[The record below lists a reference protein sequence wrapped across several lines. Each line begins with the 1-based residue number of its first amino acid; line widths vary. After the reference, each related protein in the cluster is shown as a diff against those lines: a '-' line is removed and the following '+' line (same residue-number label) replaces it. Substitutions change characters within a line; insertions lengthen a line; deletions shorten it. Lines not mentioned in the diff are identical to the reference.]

1 MAEKTI
7 LIIGAGI
14 GGLAA
19 GCYARMNGYRAL
31 IFEAH
36 TQPGGVCTSW
46 KRKGYTFDG
55 CIHHLAGCNQGSS
68 LYRVWETLG
77 AFPREI
83 RYPEDL
89 VRVEGED
96 GKTVTLYTQFD
107 RLAEELHRVSPQD
120 RRPIENYLRGVMTS
134 TRFELFDVLDNPTRG
149 LLSTLPRLPHLVRSG
164 SLTMG
169 KAAERF
175 RDPFLRQ
182 AFATFMYDWSGAPI
196 LTHLNILGGCI
207 ARRYGFP
214 EDGSLEFSRS
224 IARRFADLGGEIHYN
239 ARVVRILVEDG
250 RAIGVRLADGS
261 EHRGDDV
268 LSNAYAKATVFDLLE
283 GRFLDDRLRTAFAKP
298 EDKATMGLHVQF
310 GLARDLSQEA
320 HAIVLFLPEPV
331 EIAGERRDR
340 LDLELFGFDPSL
352 APAGKGVLKAVFDT
366 SWSYWR
372 RLAVDRARYV
382 AEKDRIAETVL
393 RSLESRFPGIESQ
406 VEAVDVASPL
416 TTERYTSSA
425 ESFAWGS
432 LFGMLL
438 AKPRP
443 LPGLRNVWMIGQS
456 VGGAG
461 LPGCAVMGRNAIRA
475 IARRDGRR
483 FGTSASRAG

>member
-1 MAEKTI
+1 MAEKGI

-19 GCYARMNGYRAL
+19 GCYARMNGYRAV

-36 TQPGGVCTSW
+36 TQPGGVCTNW
-46 KRKGYTFDG
+46 KRKGYAFDG
-55 CIHHLAGCNQGSS
+55 CIHHLAGCDQGSP
-68 LYRVWETLG
+68 LHRIWETLG

-89 VRVEGED
+89 VRVEAAD
-96 GKTVTLYTQFD
+96 GKSVTVFTEFD
-107 RLAEELHRVSPQD
+107 RLAEEFHRVSPRD
-120 RRPIENYLRGVMTS
+120 RRPIETYLRGVRAS
-134 TRFELFDVLDNPTRG
+134 TRFELFDVLDNPARG
-149 LLSTLPRLPHLVRSG
+149 LLAAIPRLPRLARSG

-182 AFATFMYDWSGAPI
+182 AFATLMYDWPEAPL

-214 EDGSLEFSRS
+214 AGGSLAFSRS
-224 IARRFADLGGEIHYN
+224 IAERFVDLGGEIHYN
-239 ARVVRILVEDG
+239 ARVARILVEDG
-250 RAIGVRLADGS
+250 RAVGVRLADGS

-283 GRFLDDRLRTAFAKP
+283 GRFLDDKLRAAFAKP
-298 EDKATMGLHVQF
+298 TDKATMGLHVQF

-372 RLAVDRARYV
+372 QLAVDRTRYV
-382 AEKDRIAETVL
+382 AEKERIAATVL
-393 RSLESRFPGIESQ
+393 AALERRFPGIASQ
-406 VEAVDVASPL
+406 AEVADVATPL
-416 TTERYTSSA
+416 TTERYTSGA
-425 ESFAWGS
+425 ESFAGGS

-461 LPGCAVMGRNAIRA
+461 LPGCAVMGRNAVRA

-483 FGTSASRAG
+483 FAASASRAS

>member
-1 MAEKTI
+1 
-7 LIIGAGI
+7 
-14 GGLAA
+14 
-19 GCYARMNGYRAL
+19 MNGYRAVV
-31 IFEAH
+31 FEAH
-36 TQPGGVCTSW
+36 TQPGGVCTAW
-46 KRKGYTFDG
+46 TRKGFTFDG
-55 CIHHLAGCNQGSS
+55 CIHHLAGCDQGSP
-68 LYRVWETLG
+68 LHRIWENLG

-89 VRVEGED
+89 VRVEGTD
-96 GKTVTLYTQFD
+96 GKSVTLYTDFD
-107 RLAEELHRVSPQD
+107 RLAEELGRVSPQD
-120 RRPIENYLRGVMTS
+120 GRPIGRYLRGVRAS
-134 TRFELFDVLDNPTRG
+134 TRFELFDVLDHPARG
-149 LLSTLPRLPHLVRSG
+149 LLSALPRLPHLVRSG
-164 SLTMG
+164 GLTMG

-182 AFATFMYDWSGAPI
+182 AFATFMYDWPETPLLI
-196 LTHLNILGGCI
+196 HLNILGGCI

-214 EDGSLEFSRS
+214 AGGSLAFSRS
-224 IARRFADLGGEIHYN
+224 IAKRFADLGGEIHYG
-239 ARVVRILVEDG
+239 ARVVLILAEDG
-250 RAIGVRLADGS
+250 RAVGVRLAGGS

-283 GRFLDDRLRTAFAKP
+283 GRFVDDKLHAAFAKP
-298 EDKATMGLHVQF
+298 EDKVTMGLHVQF

-320 HAIVLFLPEPV
+320 HAIVLFLPESI
-331 EIAGERRDR
+331 EIAGERKDR

-382 AEKDRIAETVL
+382 AEKERIAETVL
-393 RSLESRFPGIESQ
+393 SVLERRFPGIESQ
-406 VEAVDVASPL
+406 VEAVDVATPL
-416 TTERYTSSA
+416 TTERYTSGA
-425 ESFAWGS
+425 ESFAGGS

-443 LPGLRNVWMIGQS
+443 FPGLRNVWMIGQS

-461 LPGCAVMGRNAIRA
+461 LPGCAVMGRNAVRA
-475 IARRDGRR
+475 IARRDGRH
-483 FGTSASRAG
+483 FAASPSHTG